1 MPVFSVVR
9 MLSLLLLL
17 TCSMA
22 GAETIHLAYADTE
35 SFPYQIGNSN
45 RISAQPGIAVDII
58 QTIARQNN
66 WTVELERLPGKRVLY
81 SLEQGEIDG
90 AFIFSYN
97 AQRSVFI
104 RYPMRDG
111 KPDHEKRIATLSY
124 YLYTLN
130 DSGVTW
136 DGEAF
141 SQLNGPLGADLGYSI
156 VGNLKALGYPV
167 EETPGTLNNLKKL
180 MAKRIPAYV
189 GQGVVVDRYLSNMPS
204 SQIQKSTLPIVTKD
218 YFLVFTK
225 PFAEQNPALVEQ
237 FWTAIGEQ
245 RESLT
250 TTFIDR
256 YVSDH
261 TD

>member
-1 MPVFSVVR
+1 
-9 MLSLLLLL
+9 
-17 TCSMA
+17 
-22 GAETIHLAYADTE
+22 
-35 SFPYQIGNSN
+35 
-45 RISAQPGIAVDII
+45 
-58 QTIARQNN
+58 
-66 WTVELERLPGKRVLY
+66 
-81 SLEQGEIDG
+81 
-90 AFIFSYN
+90 
-97 AQRSVFI
+97 
-104 RYPMRDG
+104 
-111 KPDHEKRIATLSY
+111 
-124 YLYTLN
+124 
-130 DSGVTW
+130 
-136 DGEAF
+136 
-141 SQLNGPLGADLGYSI
+141 
-156 VGNLKALGYPV
+156 V

-250 TTFIDR
+250 ATFIDR

-261 TD
+261 ND